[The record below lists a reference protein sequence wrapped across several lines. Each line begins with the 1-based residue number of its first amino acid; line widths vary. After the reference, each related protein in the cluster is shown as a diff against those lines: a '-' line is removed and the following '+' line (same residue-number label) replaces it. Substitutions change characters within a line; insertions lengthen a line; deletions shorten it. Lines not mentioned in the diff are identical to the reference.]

1 MGRIVN
7 KRDAKKALAVLH
19 ETGNKTEALKAIGH
33 ADANAACTRYF
44 RQPSVQSLRAEVEAE
59 HLAAL
64 GQVGLNAS
72 AWATGLKAAVDV
84 GNPAGLRLYAEVVKL
99 IGEEQAAK
107 VLVMVQTQAAEAIV
121 PMIVKYIPLDR
132 MAEFRA
138 ELRQHYGQS
147 DASGGDS
154 GHVRVVTGSVVGG
167 QSGAKTV

>member
-1 MGRIVN
+1 MEG
-7 KRDAKKALAVLH
+7 L
-19 ETGNKTEALKAIGH
+19 T
-33 ADANAACTRYF
+33 
-44 RQPSVQSLRAEVEAE
+44 SEV
-59 HLAAL
+59 
-64 GQVGLNAS
+64 
-72 AWATGLKAAVDV
+72 WARGLKTSVDV

-99 IGEEQAAK
+99 VGDEQASK
-107 VLVMVQTQAAEAIV
+107 VLVMVQNQAAEAIV